1 MNGGP
6 RILDIVNTDH
16 AALNFLVHRTNFIN
30 QRSEFQNDIVCS
42 RGPHLDRLDV
52 RGAQVTPIDIPRGLS
67 PAALTRMLV
76 SLVRHL
82 RANSYSIVHT
92 HNSITGAVGRIAARL
107 ARVPATIHTIHGF
120 HFHERMI
127 APQRLPYVAAERWLS
142 RWCDVLLSQNREE
155 LVDIRRLGFRPRMG
169 VFYIGNGID
178 LRRFPPR
185 TAPPDNPRP
194 VVLCVGRLEPVKNHD
209 MLFDALQRL
218 HPRRRPLVWLVG
230 EGPCRARY
238 AARLLADGLSECVQ
252 FLGYRYD
259 IPDLTAAADIA
270 VLTSLKEGMPRALME
285 AMAVGV
291 PVIATNVKGSR
302 EVVQNGRTGFLVPL
316 GDAGALADCLALL
329 IDSPARRQEMGGRGV
344 EHARRQFDEDRVAD
358 RLVAI
363 YRSTLAARGVTSAAL
378 PAWPAAQRAG
388 AGGA

>member
-1 MNGGP
+1 MHGGP

-16 AALNFLVHRTNFIN
+16 AALNFLVNRTNFIN
-30 QRSEFQNDIVCS
+30 QSTEFQNDIVCS
-42 RGPHLDRLDV
+42 RGPHLDRLGV

-120 HFHERMI
+120 HFHEQMI
-127 APQRLPYVAAERWLS
+127 APKRLPYVAAERWLS

-155 LVDIRRLGFRPRMG
+155 LVEIRRLGFRPRMG
-169 VFYIGNGID
+169 VFHIGNGID
-178 LRRFPPR
+178 LRRFAPR
-185 TAPPDNPRP
+185 TAPPNNPRP
-194 VVLCVGRLEPVKNHD
+194 VVLSVGRLEPVKNHG
-209 MLFDALQRL
+209 MLFDALKRL

-230 EGPCRARY
+230 EGPCRAQY
-238 AARLLADGLSECVQ
+238 TAQLLADGLSECVQ

-329 IDSPARRQEMGGRGV
+329 MDSPARRQEMGARGV

-363 YRSTLAARGVTSAAL
+363 YRSTLAARGVTSAVA